1 MPSIKKLILR
11 SIQHKSEERPT
22 IQVNSLTISPVREIG
37 INKRDTLYFRFKKI
51 LSHSKLNRVDFLD
64 AIYKK
69 LEGSKVQSH
78 FHPTMVISATWWNMT
93 HSHIYYYKEVY
104 NVLKDIV
111 MLEAFPVN
119 RNPC

>member
-1 MPSIKKLILR
+1 MPNIKKLILP
-11 SIQHKSEERPT
+11 SEERPT
-22 IQVNSLTISPVREIG
+22 IQVNSLTLSPR

-51 LSHSKLNRVDFLD
+51 LSYSKLNRVDFLD

-69 LEGSKVQSH
+69 LNGCRVQSH
-78 FHPTMVISATWWNMT
+78 FHPTIVISATWWNMT

-119 RNPC
+119 KNPC